1 MIDNDK
7 RIAKRQRSIN
17 EDQFMLIRAGIRFR
31 FAWNRQD
38 RRGQDRRA
46 SPASSCCRHRRGAA
60 KHSDASVRL
69 AHRPM

>member
-31 FAWNRQD
+31 FA
-38 RRGQDRRA
+38 
-46 SPASSCCRHRRGAA
+46 
-60 KHSDASVRL
+60 
-69 AHRPM
+69 